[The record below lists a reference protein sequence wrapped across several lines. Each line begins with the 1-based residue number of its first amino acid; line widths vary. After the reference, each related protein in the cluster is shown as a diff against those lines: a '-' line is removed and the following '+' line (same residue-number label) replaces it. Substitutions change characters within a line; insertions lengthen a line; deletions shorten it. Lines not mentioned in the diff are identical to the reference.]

1 MTAPASPATPSP
13 TRRPLR
19 LANFSGYLGDRF
31 TALAEVLDGDPV

>member
-1 MTAPASPATPSP
+1 MTAPATPASASP
-13 TRRPLR
+13 RRPLR